1 MSSIKLIKSGIE
13 ILPEKD
19 KEFALNFLKNRKF
32 QDLLSI
38 VESNI
43 YKIKKFNKEP
53 YNSINIEDLRVF
65 KINIEDYIRPLQ
77 LNENE
82 EY

>member
-43 YKIKKFNKEP
+43 YKVKEFNKEP
-53 YNSINIEDLRVF
+53 YNSINIEDLRVL

-77 LNENE
+77 INEDE